1 MNYARMLAHGHLARG
16 RNYLCTVGVLMA
28 AVRKDRNVVDSHHLP
43 EGTHSLA
50 PRPGSL
56 VRLTFQMA
64 RRAEAR
70 KAKAGPRGRTC
81 TRNFSVLSGT
91 PLHWATRGFG
101 FTIYD
106 LRFARVLSSSID
118 NQTVAA
124 RVNRKSKMELVLP
137 VRIALTLGVV

>member
-1 MNYARMLAHGHLARG
+1 MLAHGHLARG

-70 KAKAGPRGRTC
+70 RAKAGPRGRTC
-81 TRNFSVLSGT
+81 TRNFSVLSRT

-106 LRFARVLSSSID
+106 LRFTICARLEFVDRQSNCRGS
-118 NQTVAA
+118 
-124 RVNRKSKMELVLP
+124 RKSE
-137 VRIALTLGVV
+137 I